1 MPTETDPLVALL
13 RLYAREI
20 ERLTGDID
28 REIERLTG
36 DIDRELAGF
45 PKKKRAYVG
54 AKVEALRCFAGDL
67 RTMAA
72 GREGS
77 SHGG

>member
-13 RLYAREI
+13 RLYA
-20 ERLTGDID
+20 